1 MWFWVGDWSAARHR
15 AYTAT
20 GELPESRI
28 GIPTASIYGIWS
40 VAHLWQLKEI
50 PSSGHPYAVGGRDS
64 DRAFSSLWPRREAA
78 SLRLVGPRVAR
89 AGARSRSRRRL
100 SEGGLKELFHN
111 KCCHKFAALARLW
124 QHLQMSRGSGHIER
138 SIQSL
143 IERMRTNEHS
153 RTAVPINS
161 WVIVGEVFRPR
172 SLFMRDW
179 HWQPTVAQ
187 RKAVARAMHSFVHK
201 FPQFA
206 LLGGQGRKK
215 LYLYDTTDPDSVLWA
230 QMTLA
235 SKDHV
240 PFMSV
245 KGSQKA

>member
-1 MWFWVGDWSAARHR
+1 
-15 AYTAT
+15 
-20 GELPESRI
+20 
-28 GIPTASIYGIWS
+28 
-40 VAHLWQLKEI
+40 
-50 PSSGHPYAVGGRDS
+50 
-64 DRAFSSLWPRREAA
+64 
-78 SLRLVGPRVAR
+78 
-89 AGARSRSRRRL
+89 
-100 SEGGLKELFHN
+100 
-111 KCCHKFAALARLW
+111 
-124 QHLQMSRGSGHIER
+124 MSRGSGRIER

-143 IERMRTNEHS
+143 IERMQTNEHS
-153 RTAVPINS
+153 RTAVLINS

-179 HWQPTVAQ
+179 HWKPTVAQ
-187 RKAVARAMHSFVHK
+187 RKAVARAMHSFVRK

-230 QMTLA
+230 QMTVA

-245 KGSQKA
+245 KGSRESLSDSRAVQGTHDRATRREAQKQRSDQR

>member
-1 MWFWVGDWSAARHR
+1 M
-15 AYTAT
+15 
-20 GELPESRI
+20 
-28 GIPTASIYGIWS
+28 
-40 VAHLWQLKEI
+40 QLEDGTPI
-50 PSSGHPYAVGGRDS
+50 VLFPLYSQGGRLHRFVLLDLVS
-64 DRAFSSLWPRREAA
+64 PCRCTIQIATTSIGGRIKGIVPHLVLS
-78 SLRLVGPRVAR
+78 RL
-89 AGARSRSRRRL
+89 
-100 SEGGLKELFHN
+100 
-111 KCCHKFAALARLW
+111 AALARLW

-143 IERMRTNEHS
+143 IERMRTNERS
-153 RTAVPINS
+153 RTAVLINS